1 MKSGHGKWSSSLA
14 LIAILCKT
22 RFGFIYELTTLIK
35 VKKTFLVHISYTLA
49 HMVGITLSPPPL
61 SFMNANVRAILMK
74 KKKIGEV
81 FLFFFDEC

>member
-1 MKSGHGKWSSSLA
+1 MKSGHGKRSSSLA

-49 HMVGITLSPPPL
+49 HMVGITLSPPFSL
-61 SFMNANVRAILMK
+61 MDANVRAILIK
-74 KKKIGEV
+74 KK
-81 FLFFFDEC
+81 DW